1 MSPLRPGVR
10 SAPVRSV
17 GLTGAIGSGKSTVA
31 RLLAARGAVVL
42 DADAITRAL
51 QGPGQPVY
59 RHIVERF
66 GNGVVRPDGS
76 LDRQA
81 LARVVFADQAALAD
95 LEAIVHPAVR
105 EVIAERLAALAGS
118 DAVVVLEVPLLVESG
133 HYEVDGVVVVDCPP
147 EVSVRRLEQRGMSED
162 DARARLARQV
172 QRRDRLAAADVVI
185 DNAGPPEALEPQVD
199 GAWMWIQTLP
209 DR

>member
-1 MSPLRPGVR
+1 MSGVGVR
-10 SAPVRSV
+10 SRRVRTV

-42 DADAITRAL
+42 DADAITREL
-51 QGPGQPVY
+51 QRPGQPVHG
-59 RHIVERF
+59 RIVERF
-66 GNGVVRPDGS
+66 GTGVVGPDGN

-81 LARVVFADQAALAD
+81 LARVVFADEASLAD
-95 LEAIVHPAVR
+95 LEAVVHPAVR

-118 DAVVVLEVPLLVESG
+118 DVVVVLDVPLLLESR
-133 HYEVDGVVVVDCPP
+133 HYRVDGVVVVDCPP
-147 EVSVRRLEQRGMSED
+147 EVSVRRLVEQRGMTEA

-172 QRRDRLAAADVVI
+172 TPAERLAAADVVV

-199 GAWMWIQTLP
+199 AAWAWMQALP

>member
-1 MSPLRPGVR
+1 MRR
-10 SAPVRSV
+10 V

-31 RLLAARGAVVL
+31 GLLAARGAVVL
-42 DADAITRAL
+42 DADAITREL
-51 QGPGQPVY
+51 QRPGQPVY
-59 RHIVERF
+59 RRIVERF
-66 GNGVVRPDGS
+66 GNGVVGPDGS

-81 LARVVFADQAALAD
+81 LARVVFADETALAN

-105 EVIAERLAALAGS
+105 EVIAERLAALASS
-118 DAVVVLEVPLLVESG
+118 DAVAVLDVPLLVESG

-147 EVSVRRLEQRGMSED
+147 EVSVRRLVEQRGMSED

-172 QRRDRLAAADVVI
+172 QRHDRLAAADVVI

-199 GAWMWIQTLP
+199 GAWRWIQTLP

>member
-1 MSPLRPGVR
+1 MSGVGVR
-10 SAPVRSV
+10 SRRVRTV

-42 DADAITRAL
+42 DADAITREL
-51 QGPGQPVY
+51 QRPGQPVH
-59 RHIVERF
+59 RRIVERF
-66 GNGVVRPDGS
+66 GTGVVGPDGN

-81 LARVVFADQAALAD
+81 LARVVFADEASLAD
-95 LEAIVHPAVR
+95 LEAVVHPAVR

-118 DAVVVLEVPLLVESG
+118 DVVVVLDVPLLLESR
-133 HYEVDGVVVVDCPP
+133 HYRVDGVVVVDCPP
-147 EVSVRRLEQRGMSED
+147 EVSVRRLVEQRGMTEA

-172 QRRDRLAAADVVI
+172 TPAERLAAADVVV

-199 GAWMWIQTLP
+199 AAWAWMQALP